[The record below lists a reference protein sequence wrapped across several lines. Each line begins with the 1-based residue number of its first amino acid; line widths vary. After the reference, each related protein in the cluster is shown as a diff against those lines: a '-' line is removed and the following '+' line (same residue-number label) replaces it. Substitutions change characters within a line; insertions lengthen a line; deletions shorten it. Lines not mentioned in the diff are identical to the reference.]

1 MMDRI
6 VVMMSSYN
14 GEKYIK
20 EQIDSIL
27 TQEGC
32 EISLRVRDDGSKDS
46 TIAILEEYAESK
58 KLTWFTG
65 TNLNFAKSFMTLL
78 STCSDEYD
86 FYAFSDQ
93 DDVWK
98 KDKLAAAIEHLR
110 GIAEPALY
118 CCNAE
123 LVDEKLNGLGAYCNS
138 YVLKPSLPGV
148 ILGGGIQGATI
159 VMNRRLAEF
168 FIARPV
174 PEYIT
179 MHDYYVSSV
188 CLSLGGKIIYDET
201 PYLLY
206 RQHGGNAIG
215 LEKGFMKT
223 LQNRFAVALNRDHL
237 FDVEKTIRQILN
249 DYGDAIKGEE
259 RKKLQLILEYK
270 SSFVNRIKAAALEGI
285 GNGRMNISVTIRLGV
300 LLKKL

>member
-1 MMDRI
+1 MDRI

-14 GEKYIK
+14 GEKYIR

-27 TQEGC
+27 AQENC
-32 EISLRVRDDGSKDS
+32 EVSLRVRDDGSKDS
-46 TIAILEEYAESK
+46 TPAILEEYAESK
-58 KLTWFTG
+58 KLTWFKG

-86 FYAFSDQ
+86 YYAFSDQ
-93 DDVWK
+93 DDIWK

-110 GIAEPALY
+110 GIDEPAIY

-123 LVDEKLNGLGAYCNS
+123 LVDENLISLGEYCNS
-138 YVLKPSLPGV
+138 YTLKPSLSGV

-159 VMNRRLAEF
+159 VMNRRLANF
-168 FIARPV
+168 FIDRPV
-174 PEYIT
+174 PEYIK

-188 CLSLGGKIIYDET
+188 CLSVGGKIIYDER

-223 LQNRFAVALNRDHL
+223 LQNRLAVALNRDQL
-237 FDVEKTIRQILN
+237 FDVVKTTMQILN
-249 DYGDAIKGEE
+249 DYSDAIKDNE
-259 RKKLQLILEYK
+259 RKVLQLISEYK
-270 SSFVNRIKAAALEGI
+270 SSFINRVKTAALRGI
-285 GNGRMNISVTIRLGV
+285 GNGRMNISITIRLGI

>member
-1 MMDRI
+1 MDKI

-14 GEKYIK
+14 GEKHIR
-20 EQIDSIL
+20 EQIDSIFA
-27 TQEGC
+27 QERC
-32 EISLRVRDDGSKDS
+32 KVSLRVRDDGSKDS
-46 TIAILEEYAESK
+46 TVAILEKYAERK

-65 TNLNFAKSFMTLL
+65 SNLNFAKSFMTIL
-78 STCSDEYD
+78 STCTDEYD

-93 DDVWK
+93 DDVWR

-110 GIAEPALY
+110 GINGPALY

-123 LVDEKLNGLGAYCNS
+123 LVDENLNSLGEYCNS
-138 YVLKPSLPGV
+138 YVLRPSLPGV

-159 VMNRRLAEF
+159 VMNKRLAEF

-174 PEYIT
+174 PKYIT

-206 RQHGGNAIG
+206 RQHGGNTIG

-223 LQNRFAVALNRDHL
+223 LQNRLAVALNRNHL
-237 FDVEKTIRQILN
+237 FDVVKTAEQILN
-249 DYGDAIKGEE
+249 DYGDAIEGQE
-259 RKKLQLILEYK
+259 KKKIQLISEYK
-270 SSFVNRIKAAALEGI
+270 SSMVNRIKTAALKGI
-285 GNGRMNISVTIRLGV
+285 GNGRMNISVTIRLGI